1 MEKNNT
7 FGTIAFT
14 SYGCFWLSLVGLI
27 VLPKT
32 GLAESP
38 ENSAMVAYLVMWGI
52 FTLVLF
58 VATLKLNKQLQ
69 VIFASLTVLFF
80 LLALGD
86 IIHSNTIKIIAGYEG
101 IFCGCSA
108 IYSGLYQVLS
118 EYLKK

>member
-1 MEKNNT
+1 
-7 FGTIAFT
+7 
-14 SYGCFWLSLVGLI
+14 
-27 VLPKT
+27 
-32 GLAESP
+32 
-38 ENSAMVAYLVMWGI
+38 MWGI